1 MKINENFKRLPE
13 NYLFNETARRK
24 AEFLKREPK
33 AEIIDLG
40 IGDVRLPLG
49 KTVVS
54 AMKRAAAEEEHIKTF
69 KGYPPTRGFPFLL
82 KAISALYMSNGIP
95 ISEDEIFVSDGAKSD
110 IVNFIGLFSSS
121 KVLICE
127 PAYSAYAEIAVLSGK
142 TPVYIK
148 GTEENGFL
156 PLPDEKTGENLI
168 IILCSPGNPTG
179 ETYSKEDLEKWV
191 KFALATSSVIIFD
204 AAYRDFI
211 TEEKP
216 FSIFEISGAEKCAVE
231 ICSFSKGAG
240 FTGIRCGWSVVP
252 SALRCDGENVNA
264 AFLRK
269 LSAEKNGVSYISQ
282 RGAEAALLP
291 KGREESMRNISE
303 YLHNAAVLGR
313 VFAEKKLKF
322 YGGVNSPYLWLCLP
336 EKTTSENFFSRLLY
350 GAHIVGTPGAG
361 FGPSGEGYFRLS
373 SLALPRDINT
383 AVFRLRVFL

>member
-1 MKINENFKRLPE
+1 MKINENFAGLPE
-13 NYLFNETARRK
+13 NYLFSETARKKR
-24 AEFLKREPK
+24 EFLKREPG

-40 IGDVRLPLG
+40 IGDVRLPIA
-49 KTVVS
+49 KTVVA

-69 KGYPPTRGFPFLL
+69 RGYPPTAGYPFLR
-82 KAISALYMSNGIP
+82 KAVSALYQKNGISV
-95 ISEDEIFVSDGAKSD
+95 SEDEIFISDGAKSN
-110 IVNFIGLFSSS
+110 IVDFIGLFSASR
-121 KVLICE
+121 VLISD
-127 PAYSAYAEIAVLSGK
+127 PSYPAYAEIAVLSGK

-148 GTEENGFL
+148 GTAENGFL
-156 PLPDEKTGENLI
+156 PLPDENTGENLI

-179 ETYSKEDLEKWV
+179 ETYSREDLEKWV

-204 AAYRDFI
+204 AAYRDYV

-216 FSIFEISGAEKCAVE
+216 FSVFEIKGAEKCAVE

-252 SALRCDGENVNA
+252 KALSFENTDVRT

-291 KGREESMRNISE
+291 KGREESARNISE
-303 YLHNAAVLGR
+303 YLHNAAVLGS
-313 VFAEKKLKF
+313 VFKEKGYTYF
-322 YGGVNSPYLWLCLP
+322 GGVNSPYLWLRLP
-336 EKTTSENFFSRLLY
+336 EKTTSESFFAKLLY
-350 GAHIVGTPGAG
+350 GAYIVGTPGAG
-361 FGPSGEGYFRLS
+361 FGPSGEGYFRFS

-383 AVFRLRVFL
+383 AAFRLRAFL